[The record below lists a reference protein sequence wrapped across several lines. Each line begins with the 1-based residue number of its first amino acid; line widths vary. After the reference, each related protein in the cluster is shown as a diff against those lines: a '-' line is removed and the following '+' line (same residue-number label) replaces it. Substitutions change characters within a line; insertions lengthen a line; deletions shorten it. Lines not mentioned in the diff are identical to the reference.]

1 MSQTFSLSFVVM
13 KKIQFA
19 AVIVIFSVFAVFAQT
34 KSDSS
39 LRTVMSDDGPAAGT
53 DAIPTLSAAEHLRRA
68 EVYSSNR
75 LFPQARA
82 HWQKFLD
89 NYPNDPGM
97 PKALFGMGRSY
108 MWERDYAKAITWFD
122 KLTRDYLDTKDGR
135 EGLAFTGACYVRL
148 GKNVEA
154 AKTYEKYTVMFPNG
168 ERIETSYLNIIDA
181 YREAKKYEEAN
192 LWVNKAR
199 DKFAGKPTE
208 VNALQARVRMEI
220 YRQNWP
226 AAVAAVN
233 ESLSVGRFGGSMTS
247 ADEIKYLKGVALEKN
262 GKKAEAAAVF
272 NSISYSSYF
281 GGLAAERTA
290 SNIKKTGLSGSYG
303 DYPVM
308 FRTELLR
315 NSKSRNIDPR
325 FVLAIMKQESSFRP
339 GIKSPAG
346 ARGLLQLVYD
356 TALKYN
362 KAAGYANL
370 HPDDLYQPGANI
382 AIGTEYMSELKDQ
395 FNGLYEAIAASYN
408 GGEDNATRWLA
419 RSRPK
424 DPGVFTSEIGFAESK
439 AYVFKVMNN
448 YRIYRELY
456 DENLNRR

>member
-1 MSQTFSLSFVVM
+1 M
-13 KKIQFA
+13 KKILCIILLTA
-19 AVIVIFSVFAVFAQT
+19 SAVFAQT

-39 LRTVMSDDGPAAGT
+39 LRALMGEDAGV
-53 DAIPTLSAAEHLRRA
+53 ASASSLPTLSAAEHLRRA

-97 PKALFGMGRSY
+97 SKALLGIGRSY
-108 MWERDYAKAITWFD
+108 MWERDYAKAVTYFD
-122 KLTRDYLDTKDGR
+122 RLTKNYLDTKDGR

-148 GKNVEA
+148 GKNIEA

-181 YREAKKYEEAN
+181 YREAGKYDDAN
-192 LWVNKAR
+192 LWV
-199 DKFAGKPTE
+199 DKTRAKFPGKPNE
-208 VNALQARVRMEI
+208 INALQARVRMEI

-226 AAVAAVN
+226 AAVAAAN
-233 ESLSVGRFGGSMTS
+233 DLLSIGRFGGSMTS
-247 ADEIKYLKGVALEKN
+247 ADEIKYLKGLALEKD
-262 GKKAEAAAVF
+262 GKRADAAAVF
-272 NSISYSSYF
+272 SLIPYSSYF
-281 GGLAAERTA
+281 GGLAAEHARPGA
-290 SNIKKTGLSGSYG
+290 QKTGQISSGSSS

-308 FRTELLR
+308 FRAELLR
-315 NSKSRNIDPR
+315 NAKSRNIDPR
-325 FVLAIMKQESSFRP
+325 FVLAIMKQESSFRT

-362 KAAGYANL
+362 KAAGYPNF
-370 HPDDLYQPGANI
+370 HPDDLYQPSVNI
-382 AIGTEYMSELKDQ
+382 AVGTEYMSELKNQ
-395 FNGLYEAIAASYN
+395 FGGLYEAIAASYN

-419 RSRPK
+419 RSKPK
-424 DPGVFTSEIGFAESK
+424 DAGVFTAEIGFAESK

>member
-1 MSQTFSLSFVVM
+1 M
-13 KKIQFA
+13 KKILCIILLGASA
-19 AVIVIFSVFAVFAQT
+19 AFAQT

-39 LRTVMSDDGPAAGT
+39 LRALMDEDAGVT
-53 DAIPTLSAAEHLRRA
+53 SASSLPTLSAAEHLRRA

-97 PKALFGMGRSY
+97 SKALLGIGRSY
-108 MWERDYAKAITWFD
+108 MWERDYAKAVTYFD
-122 KLTRDYLDTKDGR
+122 RLTKGYLDTKDGR

-148 GKNVEA
+148 GKNIEA
-154 AKTYEKYTVMFPNG
+154 AKTYEKYTAMFPNG

-181 YREAKKYEEAN
+181 YREAGKYNDAN
-192 LWVNKAR
+192 LWV
-199 DKFAGKPTE
+199 DKTRAKFPGKPNE
-208 VNALQARVRMEI
+208 INALQGRVRMEI

-226 AAVAAVN
+226 AAVTAAN
-233 ESLSVGRFGGSMTS
+233 DLLSVGRFGGSMTS
-247 ADEIKYLKGVALEKN
+247 ADEIKYLKGLALEKD
-262 GKKAEAAAVF
+262 GKSADAAAVF
-272 NSISYSSYF
+272 NSIPYSSYF
-281 GGLAAERTA
+281 GGLAAEHAR
-290 SNIKKTGLSGSYG
+290 SGVKKTGQISSGSYD

-308 FRTELLR
+308 FRSELLR
-315 NSKSRNIDPR
+315 NAKSRNIDPR

-370 HPDDLYQPGANI
+370 HPDDLYQPTVNI
-382 AIGTEYMSELKDQ
+382 AVGTEYMSELKNQ
-395 FNGLYEAIAASYN
+395 FGGLYEAIAASYN
-408 GGEDNATRWLA
+408 GGEDNAARWLA

-424 DPGVFTSEIGFAESK
+424 DAGVFTAEIGFAESK
-439 AYVFKVMNN
+439 AYVFKVMSN

>member
-1 MSQTFSLSFVVM
+1 
-13 KKIQFA
+13 
-19 AVIVIFSVFAVFAQT
+19 
-34 KSDSS
+34 
-39 LRTVMSDDGPAAGT
+39 
-53 DAIPTLSAAEHLRRA
+53 
-68 EVYSSNR
+68 
-75 LFPQARA
+75 
-82 HWQKFLD
+82 
-89 NYPNDPGM
+89 
-97 PKALFGMGRSY
+97 
-108 MWERDYAKAITWFD
+108 MWERDYARAITWFD
-122 KLTRDYLDTKDGR
+122 RLTKDYLDTKDGR

-181 YREAKKYEEAN
+181 YREAGKYDDAN
-192 LWVNKAR
+192 RWVDKAR

-208 VNALQARVRMEI
+208 VNALQSRVRMEI
-220 YRQNWP
+220 FRQNWP
-226 AAVAAVN
+226 AAVAAAN

-247 ADEIKYLKGVALEKN
+247 ADEIKYLKGIALEKS

-272 NSISYSSYF
+272 NSIPYSSYF
-281 GGLAAERTA
+281 GGLAADR
-290 SNIKKTGLSGSYG
+290 SSGIKKTGGVLSGSAS

-315 NSKSRNIDPR
+315 NTRSRNIDPR

-370 HPDDLYQPGANI
+370 HPDDLYQPGVNI

-424 DPGVFTSEIGFAESK
+424 DPGVFTAEIGFAESK
-439 AYVFKVMNN
+439 AYVFKVMGN